1 MNAIEL
7 IKLKELRISKNYT
20 YQKMADILAMSKSQY
35 YQIENGTRKL
45 YYDTAIKIAKIFDL
59 KPDDIFFKQSQ
70 LNYFIILFS
79 RVINLKLSDDFFKK
93 VEKKTNV
100 DKDTILSLAEKLQN
114 GNMKD
119 KKSIIE
125 VIDVLS
131 KMTGKKVS
139 KEQKEKIVLNFTL
152 NRINVKIQ
160 LIDEDFI
167 LVVLL
172 KA

>member
-1 MNAIEL
+1 M
-7 IKLKELRISKNYT
+7 
-20 YQKMADILAMSKSQY
+20 
-35 YQIENGTRKL
+35 
-45 YYDTAIKIAKIFDL
+45 
-59 KPDDIFFKQSQ
+59 
-70 LNYFIILFS
+70 
-79 RVINLKLSDDFFKK
+79 KLSDDFFKK

-139 KEQKEKIVLNFTL
+139 KEQKEKIVAKIVNDEVPK
-152 NRINVKIQ
+152 NVEKM
-160 LIDEDFI
+160 F
-167 LVVLL
+167 
-172 KA
+172 